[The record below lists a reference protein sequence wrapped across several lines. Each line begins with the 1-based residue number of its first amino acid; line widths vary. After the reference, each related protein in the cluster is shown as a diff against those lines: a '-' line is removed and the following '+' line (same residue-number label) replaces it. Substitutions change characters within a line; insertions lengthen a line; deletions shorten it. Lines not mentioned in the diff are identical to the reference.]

1 MFRPL
6 SMIFAASAALMV
18 ASAAHAGTHWS
29 VGINLAV
36 PGVVVTNG
44 GYYVSE
50 PAAPV
55 YYAPAPVVRY
65 APVPV
70 YAAPP
75 AYVTP
80 QVVYSSEQAIY
91 EVPYR
96 AESYRAWDGDR
107 YSHLERHRR
116 FERARWEHTRRGRE
130 EERRGRGEHWRDDGD
145 AGRRHHD

>member
-1 MFRPL
+1 MFRSL
-6 SMIFAASAALMV
+6 SMIFVASAALMG
-18 ASAAHAGTHWS
+18 AAAAHAGTHWS

-44 GYYVSE
+44 GYYVPE
-50 PAAPV
+50 PAPV

-75 AYVTP
+75 AYVAP
-80 QVVYSSEQAIY
+80 QVVYSNVQPIY

-96 AESYRAWDGDR
+96 AEPYRAWDADR
-107 YSHLERHRR
+107 YSHWERHRG
-116 FERARWEHTRRGRE
+116 FERARWEHARHGRE
-130 EERRGRGEHWRDDGD
+130 EGRRGRGGPWRDDGD
-145 AGRRHHD
+145 ARQRHHD